1 MRSTALLAA
10 ACLGMVGAHSSVA
23 ASSTS
28 SQPVAFIVAT
38 SGRVDVARPSSK
50 SAERGTIGLGL
61 LRGDKVQVAADGAAT
76 LLFSDGNLLELSEKS
91 AITVGAQPKVARRPE
106 PDPVMAGVFKSV
118 SEGVVGGS
126 RETGLVALAPV
137 RGGPDRKEII
147 LAPRQTEIL
156 DDRPAFRWRG
166 VHGADRY
173 RIVVSGD
180 SGELWQRETGDTSI
194 AYPADVAP
202 LARETDLLWTLHAS
216 NDSGPLRD
224 EEAAF
229 RIKPTKEADAI
240 RSRLGQIEKDAR
252 GAAPY
257 LAGAY
262 LAGQG
267 LFLDAIDRLEALCN
281 SRPTEPGAHEALG
294 QLYRAVGLMDLA
306 AAELQTALTLGRQP

>member
-1 MRSTALLAA
+1 MRATALLAA
-10 ACLGMVGAHSSVA
+10 ACLTMVAACFSLA

-28 SQPVAFIVAT
+28 SPVAFIVAT
-38 SGRVDVARPSSK
+38 SGRVDVARSSSK
-50 SAERGTIGLGL
+50 NAERGTIGLGL
-61 LRGDKVQVAADGAAT
+61 LRGDKVQVAASGAAT

-91 AITVGAQPKVARRPE
+91 GITIGAQPKGTRRPE
-106 PDPVMAGVFKSV
+106 PDPVMANVFESV

-137 RGGPDRKEII
+137 RGGTGRKEII

-166 VHGADRY
+166 VQGADRY
-173 RIVVSGD
+173 RVVVSGD
-180 SGELWQRETGDTSI
+180 AGELWQRETSDTSI
-194 AYPADVAP
+194 AYPAGVAP

-216 NDSGPLRD
+216 NESGPLRD
-224 EEAAF
+224 EEASF
-229 RIKPTKEADAI
+229 RIKPAKEADAI
-240 RSRLGQIEKDAR
+240 HSRLGQIEKDAP

-267 LFLDAIDRLEALCN
+267 LLLDAIDRLEALCHN
-281 SRPTEPGAHEALG
+281 RPSDPGAHEALG